1 MINQTCSGISN
12 LKQIAIVKLAEE
24 MMTYTSGT
32 TGCHTALI
40 TGRDLAEQSFF
51 VPTNAAT

>member
-1 MINQTCSGISN
+1 M
-12 LKQIAIVKLAEE
+12 AIVKLAEE

-40 TGRDLAEQSFF
+40 TGRDPAEQSFF